1 MAQLPFPIPYS
12 RTSFSL
18 SFLLF
23 LTGIP
28 CLAGS
33 VETDFDYT
41 ADFAR
46 YKSFSF
52 IGQQELTRTGLLS
65 DHTIVERLKN
75 FIAGAI
81 EPRGLHEVPADQNYG
96 LAVRFW
102 VSRKQKTEETVTL
115 APDPFF
121 AGYPAYWT
129 GAWAWSYE
137 EYVIHNYVE
146 GSLVIDLI
154 DPFTK
159 DLVWRTFLRQKIE
172 DREKAYEEAKK
183 NLHKSFA
190 LYPPSL
196 EEKEKMRKQREKW
209 ARKYGAL

>member
-1 MAQLPFPIPYS
+1 MAKHRFPIL
-12 RTSFSL
+12 FSSL
-18 SFLLF
+18 ALL
-23 LTGIP
+23 LASV
-28 CLAGS
+28 LRAGS
-33 VETDFDYT
+33 VETDFDYS
-41 ADFAR
+41 ADFSR
-46 YKSFSF
+46 YKTFSF

-81 EPRGLHEVPADQNYG
+81 EPRGLHEVPIDQKYG
-96 LAVRFW
+96 LGARFW
-102 VSRKQKTEETVTL
+102 VARRQKTEETVTL

-146 GSLVIDLI
+146 GSLVVDLI
-154 DPFTK
+154 DPATK

-190 LYPPSL
+190 LFPPSP
-196 EEKEKMRKQREKW
+196 EEKEKMHKQREKW

>member
-1 MAQLPFPIPYS
+1 MVRHRSPILCS
-12 RTSFSL
+12 SL
-18 SFLLF
+18 ALL
-23 LTGIP
+23 LACG
-28 CLAGS
+28 LRAGS
-33 VETDFDYT
+33 AETDFDYA
-41 ADFAR
+41 ADFGR
-46 YKSFSF
+46 YKTFSF
-52 IGQQELTRTGLLS
+52 VGQQELTRTGLLS

-81 EPRGLHEVPADQNYG
+81 EPRGLHEVPIDQNYG

-154 DPFTK
+154 DPTTK

-190 LYPPSL
+190 LYPPTPD
-196 EEKEKMRKQREKW
+196 EKEKMRKQREKW